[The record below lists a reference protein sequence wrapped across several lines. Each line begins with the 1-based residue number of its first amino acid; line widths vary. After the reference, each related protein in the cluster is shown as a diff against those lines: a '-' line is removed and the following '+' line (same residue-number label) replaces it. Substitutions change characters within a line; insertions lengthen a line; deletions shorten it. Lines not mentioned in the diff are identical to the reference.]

1 MGALKK
7 RGTALLLAVL
17 MILAAIGIGQ
27 LRKEQYLL
35 PQDTGVPLD
44 NSLDTGS
51 VSRFLDDQAGLLSEG
66 AEQTVRLY
74 NANWDAR
81 YHSVVALVTVEHTT
95 SGSLEEAAQA
105 AGLDM
110 GLGEGDAILYIDAS
124 QGSYYLFP
132 GTEFSTL
139 LTTQAM
145 EDLDRRVLSG
155 SAWEDGVLSFYQGM
169 DELYQNAFGTGDMG
183 TAGYTTSSKASVDW
197 VSMTVVA
204 VALVFV
210 LACVADEYRYNE
222 YRRRY
227 YGVPNP
233 PVLFRPILFWH
244 GPRYGWYR
252 RRWNAPPPP
261 PPGGR
266 GPGGFGGAG
275 NHGPRG
281 GGTFGG
287 RPSGGSHGGF
297 GGSRNERGSSFGGG
311 SGFGG
316 SRGGRGGSFGGSR
329 GGRGGGFGGSRGGGF
344 GGSRGGG
351 GFGGGRR

>member
-7 RGTALLLAVL
+7 RGTALLLAAL

-124 QGSYYLFP
+124 QGSYYLCP

-204 VALVFV
+204 VV
-210 LACVADEYRYNE
+210 L
-222 YRRRY
+222 
-227 YGVPNP
+227 
-233 PVLFRPILFWH
+233 IH
-244 GPRYGWYR
+244 
-252 RRWNAPPPP
+252 
-261 PPGGR
+261 
-266 GPGGFGGAG
+266 
-275 NHGPRG
+275 
-281 GGTFGG
+281 
-287 RPSGGSHGGF
+287 
-297 GGSRNERGSSFGGG
+297 
-311 SGFGG
+311 
-316 SRGGRGGSFGGSR
+316 
-329 GGRGGGFGGSRGGGF
+329 
-344 GGSRGGG
+344 
-351 GFGGGRR
+351 